1 MMSEPCDAWKELD
14 NVIARNTT
22 QCYVRQ
28 DILVTAHGCDRG
40 VRVSVRIEPEPGSSL
55 KMARW
60 TDTGSRNVHTMR
72 ELAKAINAA
81 CDFVEMV
88 NPEWAASAHGITS

>member
-1 MMSEPCDAWKELD
+1 MDAWKELD
-14 NVIARNTT
+14 EVYKKHTT
-22 QCYVRQ
+22 RHYVRD

-40 VRVSVRIEPEPGSSL
+40 VRVGIRQEMDPGIL
-55 KMARW
+55 MAKW
-60 TDTGSRNVHTMR
+60 IDTGSRNVGTMR

-81 CDFVEMV
+81 CDFVEAA